1 MSVCVHVCVC
11 AHACVCA
18 RMHVCV
24 RACACG
30 WVCVG
35 VCVRSVLVTEH
46 TSIQLISQIVSE
58 VVCVC
63 IYII

>member
-1 MSVCVHVCVC
+1 MCVC

-18 RMHVCV
+18 CM
-24 RACACG
+24 RACAC
-30 WVCVG
+30 VCVGVG

-63 IYII
+63 VYIYII